1 MDFSTL
7 NKFPLGIN
15 RIKSYQIGKG
25 NINNNYSRRIGSLKT
40 ELKTI
45 EPIETHNPISPSSNH
60 TFKSYL
66 SKKKSTTI
74 KQESL
79 DIKSPPIKSSYT
91 NLTNN
96 QGKIHKKISKNALLE
111 KFQGHLRRKSTSR
124 AINHCSH
131 SFHSINI
138 ERKYTKK
145 STHLTSN
152 KNEHYD
158 MFNFFEQPT
167 LFEEIEIK
175 KTNTNILKK
184 KSSQIMH
191 DENENMDENTS
202 IYSKTHMTN
211 KSILR
216 LADLQNEIRKSFI
229 GFGQMMNSKIISAK
243 SYLNEEAE
251 DEKSSIGGEDDNI
264 SHNSTA
270 ERIEAEKEKIL
281 KDRLRV
287 FQRMGQVYDSL
298 DEEDIAISTT
308 YILPTSK
315 ILRIIDI
322 LVFIFSIYNLIYIP
336 FFLGLN
342 YIHCRKKGNFF
353 NFVNII
359 EIVMDITFII
369 DTIIPFFI
377 AYYTIDDI
385 LKTNLAEIS
394 SNYLNSYFII
404 DLCAAIPFKLI
415 FELYDTKCN
424 DIGYL
429 SAPLF
434 QNNVYYCLLLLKI
447 PKAIKAFY
455 NNFISQWISDTLIQY
470 EHFNQ
475 YFGLYSGTIIFLSS
489 LHMIACTFIFIG
501 RCQYPGWIVYF
512 GYENYSFP
520 KLYLIAVYY
529 IITTCTTVGYGDLL
543 CITLVEKVFGLFME
557 IVGIFAYSFAVSA
570 ISNYVK
576 IMNDKSEKYR
586 EKSEILDDIKLSHS
600 ELSEDLYMQIHRHLK
615 FKYMNNAVLDRKVII
630 NSLPITLKN
639 SLVYE
644 MYKPIIKSFVFFKNF
659 DNIDFIVKVILN
671 FKPIIAIKNDI
682 LIKDG
687 DFVEDLIFVKRG
699 RLSLDIPIKIEQKEL
714 LSVKTRGN
722 TQLKSSKTL
731 YKAKTMF
738 MNILTNNV
746 PVNEDEDSKEEEEE
760 KVEYYKILDIQKNEH
775 FGDILMFLNK
785 RCPLRVKVKSRIA
798 ELFYLNKKD
807 AIEISQS
814 YSQIWKSINK
824 KSLFNWQQ
832 IKRLMIKVAKI
843 FSKINNEE
851 EEVNNIFLTTSTSLE
866 SQLKSIPSLS
876 NLTVENELENE
887 NENENEKKDKNENEI
902 SKKNNKKKESV
913 SQLKTIKESVSFEAD
928 QEESEIS
935 ESNKKDNNTSRFSDL
950 NSKTMKTTK
959 TIKTMKTR
967 KINSDES
974 ESESDNQKDSSHESN
989 LDSKYN
995 KSTINENGIIENK
1008 KSLSI
1013 LDSRKKLNLSRN
1025 LSDSLDKNFISI
1037 DSNVTPY
1044 KPNEINNE
1052 IYPDETFIA
1061 YSNQISNKETTE
1073 KRLQS
1078 LFLKKNLDLSICSTE
1093 ISFSIQSE
1101 YENLEEL
1108 SDYQYKKSPILQR
1121 KVREIVTGTQFKY
1134 KSSLR
1139 AKTAKGA
1146 NFVKKKTSF
1155 AKFEVSN
1162 NIKKN
1167 STFHK
1172 NSYDKKT
1179 ENDTETEK
1187 DINSEHNNFL
1197 NNPTIKKAFN
1207 KKKDLLNVI
1216 NQNIERNYMNL
1227 NDPDL
1232 FYNEFFQKI
1241 FDKYNEN
1248 ESGITNTD
1256 DFFFNEDDEEILK
1269 KFHDVN
1275 IKNVENKTPLEIFY
1289 AIKDKI

>member
-1 MDFSTL
+1 
-7 NKFPLGIN
+7 
-15 RIKSYQIGKG
+15 
-25 NINNNYSRRIGSLKT
+25 
-40 ELKTI
+40 
-45 EPIETHNPISPSSNH
+45 
-60 TFKSYL
+60 
-66 SKKKSTTI
+66 
-74 KQESL
+74 
-79 DIKSPPIKSSYT
+79 
-91 NLTNN
+91 
-96 QGKIHKKISKNALLE
+96 
-111 KFQGHLRRKSTSR
+111 
-124 AINHCSH
+124 
-131 SFHSINI
+131 
-138 ERKYTKK
+138 
-145 STHLTSN
+145 
-152 KNEHYD
+152 
-158 MFNFFEQPT
+158 
-167 LFEEIEIK
+167 
-175 KTNTNILKK
+175 
-184 KSSQIMH
+184 
-191 DENENMDENTS
+191 
-202 IYSKTHMTN
+202 
-211 KSILR
+211 
-216 LADLQNEIRKSFI
+216 
-229 GFGQMMNSKIISAK
+229 
-243 SYLNEEAE
+243 
-251 DEKSSIGGEDDNI
+251 
-264 SHNSTA
+264 
-270 ERIEAEKEKIL
+270 
-281 KDRLRV
+281 
-287 FQRMGQVYDSL
+287 
-298 DEEDIAISTT
+298 
-308 YILPTSK
+308 
-315 ILRIIDI
+315 
-322 LVFIFSIYNLIYIP
+322 
-336 FFLGLN
+336 
-342 YIHCRKKGNFF
+342 
-353 NFVNII
+353 
-359 EIVMDITFII
+359 
-369 DTIIPFFI
+369 
-377 AYYTIDDI
+377 
-385 LKTNLAEIS
+385 
-394 SNYLNSYFII
+394 
-404 DLCAAIPFKLI
+404 
-415 FELYDTKCN
+415 
-424 DIGYL
+424 
-429 SAPLF
+429 
-434 QNNVYYCLLLLKI
+434 
-447 PKAIKAFY
+447 
-455 NNFISQWISDTLIQY
+455 
-470 EHFNQ
+470 
-475 YFGLYSGTIIFLSS
+475 
-489 LHMIACTFIFIG
+489 
-501 RCQYPGWIVYF
+501 
-512 GYENYSFP
+512 
-520 KLYLIAVYY
+520 
-529 IITTCTTVGYGDLL
+529 
-543 CITLVEKVFGLFME
+543 
-557 IVGIFAYSFAVSA
+557 
-570 ISNYVK
+570 
-576 IMNDKSEKYR
+576 
-586 EKSEILDDIKLSHS
+586 
-600 ELSEDLYMQIHRHLK
+600 
-615 FKYMNNAVLDRKVII
+615 MNNAVLDRKVII

-876 NLTVENELENE
+876 NLTGENELENE
-887 NENENEKKDKNENEI
+887 NEKENENENEKEKKDKNENDT
-902 SKKNNKKKESV
+902 SKNKKKESV

-1108 SDYQYKKSPILQR
+1108 SDYKYKKSPILQR